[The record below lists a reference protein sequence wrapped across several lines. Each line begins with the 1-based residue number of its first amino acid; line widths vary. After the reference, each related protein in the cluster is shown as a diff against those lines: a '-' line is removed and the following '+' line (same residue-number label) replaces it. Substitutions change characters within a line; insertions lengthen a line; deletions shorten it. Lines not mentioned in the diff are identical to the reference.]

1 MLRGVVTGT
10 GTAPLAAVDGYTVFG
25 KTGTAREPQPN
36 GGYTDKEGRYH
47 YDATF
52 VGVVPA
58 EHPSLSVIVV
68 IDDPAGANYYGGS
81 VAAPAFSKIASYALR
96 LFGVPPP
103 SVDQA
108 QGGAAVP
115 GSSGAGYQ
123 GPATT
128 EPNHKIRAGATPAT
142 PVTTVPATAARTPV
156 TTAARAT
163 GPPGGGSPSTTAP

>member
-1 MLRGVVTGT
+1 MPPRLLDATVDAQGHRHAVPAAATHRVMSPSISDQMNLMLRGVVTGA

-36 GGYTDKEGRYH
+36 GGYTDKLGRYH

-58 EHPSLSVIVV
+58 EHPALSVIVV
-68 IDDPAGANYYGGS
+68 IDDPGGGNIYGGS

-103 SVDQA
+103 SVD
-108 QGGAAVP
+108 
-115 GSSGAGYQ
+115 
-123 GPATT
+123 GPA
-128 EPNHKIRAGATPAT
+128 EG
-142 PVTTVPATAARTPV
+142 TAMPR
-156 TTAARAT
+156 R
-163 GPPGGGSPSTTAP
+163 GRWRL